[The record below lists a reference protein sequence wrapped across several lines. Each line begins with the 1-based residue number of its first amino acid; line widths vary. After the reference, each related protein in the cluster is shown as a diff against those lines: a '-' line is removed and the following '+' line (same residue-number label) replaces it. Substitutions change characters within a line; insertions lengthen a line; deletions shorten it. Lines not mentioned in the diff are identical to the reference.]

1 MTSFGLCPMLHA
13 VLTPYLK
20 KSPSLPLI
28 GVSHLEES
36 VMISREKEICSL
48 ESFGLWCSADRR
60 AFRVFADTV
69 SGSKVAFTKADT
81 II

>member
-1 MTSFGLCPMLHA
+1 MLHT

-36 VMISREKEICSL
+36 VMTSQEREICSL
-48 ESFGLWCSADRR
+48 ESFGLQCSADRG
-60 AFRVFADTV
+60 AFRVSADTDV
-69 SGSKVAFTKADT
+69 YGSKVAFTKADT